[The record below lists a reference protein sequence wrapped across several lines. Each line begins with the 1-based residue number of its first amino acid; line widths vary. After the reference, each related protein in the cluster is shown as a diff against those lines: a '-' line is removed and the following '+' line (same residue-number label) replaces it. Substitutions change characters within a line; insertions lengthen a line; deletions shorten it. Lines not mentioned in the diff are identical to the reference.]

1 MAQPSTYLH
10 LTENLLIGYLGSTI
24 TTQVALTQ
32 NEASTSIL
40 AIQTQNG
47 VGYEFAPEPASGGK
61 LSYRYNPNSTNTI
74 VSFDYNTST
83 LEALGT
89 ANITT
94 QRLFVKPLGGLS
106 VVEIAPQTSG
116 DAQIAINSLGGNL
129 RISEYV
135 DSTSQQGFIQFYKND
150 NPLISTG
157 TLIGASSIVVQDIYA
172 STIREVNS
180 YTTGTANINTAVV
193 SSFAAK
199 VAIISSLTYTT
210 IVGPTILQVQTIV
223 F

>member
-32 NEASTSIL
+32 NEVSTSIF
-40 AIQTQNG
+40 AIQNSNG
-47 VGYEFAPEPASGGK
+47 LGYEFAPEPASGGN
-61 LSYRYNPNSTNTI
+61 LSYRYKPNSTNTI

-106 VVEIAPQTSG
+106 VVEITPQTSG

-135 DSTSQQGFIQFYKND
+135 DPTSQQGFIKFYKND

-157 TLIGASSIVVQDIYA
+157 TIIGASSITVQDIYA

-180 YTTGTANINTAVV
+180 YTTGTANISTAVI
-193 SSFAAK
+193 SSLVARI
-199 VAIISSLTYTT
+199 AIISSLTYTT